1 MAPTWWTLGT
11 RCPCAGSTSSASP
24 GTSPRPSW
32 RCSPRTRRARR
43 CSRRWWRTPCP
54 PPHSTSLSW
63 PPTSP
68 RPTPRTRRCTRKA
81 WTRRAPGTRCPCSCS
96 TTPSCLGTSPSP
108 SCSSPPRSR
117 RGPRLTRPPRSR
129 CPSPGSTT
137 PSDPAPTPSASS
149 PWPSRSRTRG
159 QHRRLRP
166 PGLRPRP
173 RPSGR
178 CRPSGLRLD
187 PSGCSRTPPPFRCST
202 SSSAPRTTPSTN
214 SPGPPCSQKPQW
226 SSSPV
231 AAAGAPAQSAH
242 PNSPRRY
249 LDTPSAPP
257 CSTTPSSLGTTPNS
271 MSRGWHRSHVG
282 IRD

>member
-96 TTPSCLGTSPSP
+96 TTPSCLGT